1 MVNASKMVVVEPAYS
16 AACSVTGSLGKPQYF
31 VTQKAC
37 YVELNSL
44 IASKIL
50 VLPCFLLG

>member
-44 IASKIL
+44 IASEIL